1 MSEPE
6 NFLSRWARL
15 KRESTEAADAAQA
28 PEVATPDAARPDAA
42 AESAREAEPADGAK
56 AAPSSEPL
64 FDISKLPPIESITAT
79 TDIRAFLAP
88 GVPPDLARAAL
99 RRAWVA
105 DPTIRDF
112 VGIAE
117 NQWDFNDPNA
127 MPGFGSLGPLDDVRR
142 LVAQVIG
149 DPLDQSEHA
158 TVPTEKTSAVAAPN
172 SDSIA
177 AEPQESAAT
186 EGDLLPSDDAQ
197 NLGGVGSSSE
207 PDSAPSAAAQQL
219 NAREQS
225 TASAEVPLRRHH
237 GRALPQ

>member
-15 KRESTEAADAAQA
+15 KREAVEEGEA
-28 PEVATPDAARPDAA
+28 PDAATPETTAKESRADVSAAEAA
-42 AESAREAEPADGAK
+42 AAPEPA
-56 AAPSSEPL
+56 

-105 DPTIRDF
+105 DPAIRDF

-127 MPGFGSLGPLDDVRR
+127 IPGFGPLGPLDDVRR
-142 LVAQVIG
+142 LVAQVFGGPIG
-149 DPLDQSEHA
+149 RSED
-158 TVPTEKTSAVAAPN
+158 VVAAEESSALAAP
-172 SDSIA
+172 SADSIA
-177 AEPQESAAT
+177 AEVPETTAT
-186 EGDLLPSDDAQ
+186 EGDLPRP
-197 NLGGVGSSSE
+197 E
-207 PDSAPSAAAQQL
+207 HAQQSSTL
-219 NAREQS
+219 APAESGGESSIAMQQGDAGEQS
-225 TASAEVPLRRHH
+225 TASVEVPPRRQH
-237 GRALPQ
+237 GGALPQ

>member
-15 KRESTEAADAAQA
+15 KRQGSQGESVADGEAPDGAAPETTGKDSHTQA
-28 PEVATPDAARPDAA
+28 PA
-42 AESAREAEPADGAK
+42 AEAIAAPAEEPA
-56 AAPSSEPL
+56 
-64 FDISKLPPIESITAT
+64 FDISKLPPIDSITAA

-117 NQWDFNDPNA
+117 NQWDFNDPNGI
-127 MPGFGSLGPLDDVRR
+127 PGFGSLGPLDDVRR

-149 DPLDQSEHA
+149 DPLERLEDA
-158 TVPTEKTSAVAAPN
+158 AAAAEKNSAVAAAGDA
-172 SDSIA
+172 SSA
-177 AEPQESAAT
+177 AEIQESAAAA
-186 EGDLLPSDDAQ
+186 GDLLDSGDAR
-197 NLGGVGSSSE
+197 VSSI
-207 PDSAPSAAAQQL
+207 PLPADSGESLAATQQAD
-219 NAREQS
+219 AREQPAPS
-225 TASAEVPLRRHH
+225 TEAPPRRQH
-237 GRALPQ
+237 GGALPE

>member
-15 KRESTEAADAAQA
+15 KREAADAEEAT
-28 PEVATPDAARPDAA
+28 EVAIPDAAPSDAA
-42 AESAREAEPADGAK
+42 AESSRQAEPVDAAK
-56 AAPSSEPL
+56 ASPSTEPL

-105 DPTIRDF
+105 DPAIRDF

-117 NQWDFNDPNA
+117 NQWDFNDPNGI
-127 MPGFGSLGPLDDVRR
+127 PGFGSLGPLDDVRR

-149 DPLDQSEHA
+149 DPLDRLEDA
-158 TVPTEKTSAVAAPN
+158 TAPAEKTSAVAAPD
-172 SDSIA
+172 SGSIA
-177 AEPQESAAT
+177 AEAQESAAT
-186 EGDLLPSDDAQ
+186 EGDLLRSDDAQ
-197 NLGGVGSSSE
+197 PSGTGPS
-207 PDSAPSAAAQQL
+207 PDSGSEPSAATQQL
-219 NAREQS
+219 NEREQA
-225 TASAEVPLRRHH
+225 TASVEVPLRRQH
-237 GRALPQ
+237 GGALPQ